1 MEQAEAGQAGTGEA
15 RWRRRKEARPQ
26 EILDAALA
34 EFAARGFAAARM
46 EDIAARA
53 GVTKGTLYLYFPGK
67 EELFKSLVRESI
79 GAVIAARTADAAT
92 FDGPAAELLATVLR
106 FIGYFARTSDR
117 AVLPKILMAE
127 SGNFPDLVRF
137 YRAEVV
143 DRGMALLSGII
154 ARGIARGEFR
164 AVEPEYAARLAI
176 APMLFVILW
185 RTSFAAHETMPY
197 DLEGLIEMHIDVLLK
212 GLSAETVKGTG

>member
-1 MEQAEAGQAGTGEA
+1 MEQAEEAQAHSSTPAEA

-53 GVTKGTLYLYFPGK
+53 GVTKGTLYLYFASK

-79 GAVIAARTADAAT
+79 GAVIAARQAEADL
-92 FDGPAAELLATVLR
+92 FEGPAAELLATVLR

-117 AVLPKILMAE
+117 AVLPKIMMAE
-127 SGNFPDLVRF
+127 AGNFPELVRF

-143 DRGMALLSGII
+143 DRGMALLSAII

-164 AVEPEYAARLAI
+164 PVDPQQAARLCI
-176 APMLFVILW
+176 APMLLVILW
-185 RTSFAAHETMPY
+185 RTSFALADAAAW
-197 DLEGLIEMHIDVLLK
+197 DLEGLIEAHIDVLLK
-212 GLSAETVKGTG
+212 GLAP